1 MPVEPQTKLL
11 PRDGGEGEERASR
24 DRPAVRRLIGRYEL
38 LQRLGHGGMAT
49 VYLGRATGKA
59 GFEKLVAVK
68 VIHPHLAE
76 EPEFVEMF
84 LDEARIAAR
93 LQHPHVVEIHDL
105 GEHGGEYFMV
115 MEYVEGATLSAL
127 LRCLRK
133 QGEFLPVPA
142 MMRIVADACEGLAA
156 AHELRDPDGKPYGLV
171 HRDVSP
177 QNLLVSLDGWVKVMD
192 FGIMKAA
199 GKRSSTLTGQLRGK
213 LAYMAPEQ
221 AQSLPL
227 DRRTDIFALG
237 AVLWEL
243 CTNQRLFA
251 ADTDAK
257 TLEKVT
263 KCEVPSVRGIRPD
276 LPPEI
281 ENILSRA
288 LARDPQDRYSTAE
301 DMLEDVRSVL
311 RQSSVSLHP
320 RRLMGEVMLEHFA
333 GRVDYARA
341 ARDRAAQADAAA
353 NDGAQPG
360 ARETQTLP
368 LAAPET
374 HTPSA
379 GVPVVQEATLTTSI
393 ATAPFRYW
401 TLWILLPLLG
411 AVIGTALVATTRSP
425 EPAVEP
431 APAELSAPEPA
442 GPEPMQSIKWMF
454 NTEPQQA
461 MVIIDGEAQPGQT
474 PLEVILPAGE
484 DPVRVTIE
492 KDGYHPREIHLA
504 PVASQNHMYTLQP
517 IDTPDAAAPAGAVH
531 PAVSPALRP
540 RISAPPRKRTRSTAR
555 PKTEPAADKGDAGDA
570 EARRPKPAPDFK
582 ALEAGQGSS
591 GGG

>member
-1 MPVEPQTKLL
+1 MSVEPQTRLL
-11 PRDGGEGEERASR
+11 PRDGGEGDERVSR
-24 DRPAVRRLIGRYEL
+24 ERPAVRRLIGRYEL

-76 EPEFVEMF
+76 EPEFVDMF

-93 LQHPHVVEIHDL
+93 LHHPHVVEIHDL

-127 LRCLRK
+127 LRGLRERD
-133 QGEFLPVPA
+133 EFLPLPA
-142 MMRIVADACEGLAA
+142 MMRIVADVCEGLAA
-156 AHELRDPDGKPYGLV
+156 AHELRDPEGEPYGLV

-199 GKRSSTLTGQLRGK
+199 GKRSNTLTGQLRGK

-221 AQSLPL
+221 TQSQPL
-227 DRRTDIFALG
+227 DRRTDLFALG

-243 CTNQRLFA
+243 CTNRRLFA

-263 KCEVPSVRGIRPD
+263 RCEVPSVLDIRPE
-276 LPPEI
+276 LPPDI
-281 ENILSRA
+281 DRILKCA
-288 LARDPQDRYSTAE
+288 LAKDPKDRYATAE

-311 RQSSVSLHP
+311 RQSSVSVHP
-320 RRLMGEVMLEHFA
+320 RRLLGEVMVEHFA
-333 GRVDYARA
+333 SRVEYARA
-341 ARDRAAQADAAA
+341 ARDRAAAADAAA
-353 NDGAQPG
+353 NDGTTAG
-360 ARETQTLP
+360 RELATVP
-368 LAAPET
+368 LVGVPET

-379 GVPVVQEATLTTSI
+379 GVPTAQEATLTTSI

-411 AVIGTALVATTRSP
+411 AALGTALVATNPFS
-425 EPAVEP
+425 EPAAEPIPAKVEP
-431 APAELSAPEPA
+431 SPARPPA
-442 GPEPMQSIKWMF
+442 RSITWVF

-461 MVIIDGEAQPGQT
+461 MVVIDGEPQPGET

-492 KDGYHPREIHLA
+492 KDGYHPREVHLA
-504 PVASQNHMYTLQP
+504 PVSSHNHMYTLQP
-517 IDTPDAAAPAGAVH
+517 IDTPDSATAPAVARDGALPAGRSRVSARPRKQRPRAAPKPNGN
-531 PAVSPALRP
+531 
-540 RISAPPRKRTRSTAR
+540 STAEQVE
-555 PKTEPAADKGDAGDA
+555 THEPAT
-570 EARRPKPAPDFK
+570 RRPKPAPDFK
-582 ALEAGQGSS
+582 VLEAAQGSS